1 MGKGIFA
8 CGESLARNETSSG
21 GVVVVLMFSRII
33 WSGR

>member
-21 GVVVVLMFSRII
+21 VVVVLMFSRII